1 MSVEVYTNKFITVF
15 TKFIDDIS
23 ELPFNYV
30 KEKRELI
37 NSVINLFPNKI
48 IEFFN
53 DYVMRYAPMIK
64 ERNEDFFLKTDFTSL
79 CEGDSEIIANI
90 FSFKDTWRSLSDN
103 NKKAIMDYANLLV
116 VIVEKINKYK

>member
-1 MSVEVYTNKFITVF
+1 MSVEIYTNKFITVF
-15 TKFIDDIS
+15 TKFINDIS
-23 ELPFNYV
+23 ELPFDYV

-79 CEGDSEIIANI
+79 CEGDAEIIANI
-90 FSFKDTWRSLSDN
+90 FSFKDTWRSLTDN
-103 NKKAIMDYANLLV
+103 NKKAIMDYANLLI
-116 VIVEKINKYK
+116 VIVE